1 MKPCG
6 KCGAALE
13 NGARICPECHTQ
25 AVSAPPVRT
34 EPDAPKPNNLVS
46 VIGFVIE
53 VLGTMS
59 ESFGFVFPLVA
70 LAVLLVLTLL
80 ATL

>member
-25 AVSAPPVRT
+25 AVSSPPVRT
-34 EPDAPKPNNLVS
+34 EPDAPKSNDLGTIV
-46 VIGFVIE
+46 GFVIE

-59 ESFGFVFPLVA
+59 ETFGWAFPLVA
-70 LAVLLVLTLL
+70 LAVLLLLTLL
-80 ATL
+80 AMF